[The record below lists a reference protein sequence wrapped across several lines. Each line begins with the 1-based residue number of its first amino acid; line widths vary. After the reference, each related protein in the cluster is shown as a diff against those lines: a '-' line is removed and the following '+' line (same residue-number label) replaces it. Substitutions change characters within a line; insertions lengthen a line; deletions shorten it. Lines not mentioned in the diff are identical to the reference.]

1 MSAEAAWRAAHV
13 DEDFQIGR
21 WGEDDEAKRR
31 RAARWR
37 DFEAAAKVLAATV
50 DPPAATAALPP
61 ISRHQLARPIRLAHL
76 AARQEAAHDTA

>member
-1 MSAEAAWRAAHV
+1 MCSSYPIRDTPDYFASSAEAFQARSKRPEGALSPEGAWRAAHV

-37 DFEAAAKVLAATV
+37 DFEAAARTLAA
-50 DPPAATAALPP
+50 L
-61 ISRHQLARPIRLAHL
+61 
-76 AARQEAAHDTA
+76 